1 MTRRWFAQRLALAAA
16 SLLLLPASLCN
27 KAGDL
32 ISSLRNILATVE
44 HALGL
49 LGVLQGL
56 LPDAVN
62 TAAKYL
68 IAVVSFVDSVGQI
81 MENDTLNAADKAR
94 QILALA
100 GPLVFPPIPP
110 PIGPI
115 LQAVAKA
122 VDAFLSHFGTDQAH
136 AGAQARAVPG
146 NVPDMSFNQKQRDEL
161 EAIEQ
166 QARKD
171 RVLIEDWQKRAM
183 AQPH

>member
-1 MTRRWFAQRLALAAA
+1 MF
-16 SLLLLPASLCN
+16 CN

-32 ISSLRNILATVE
+32 IQSLRGVLNAVE

-49 LGVLQGL
+49 LGALQGL

-68 IAVVSFVDSVGQI
+68 LAVVGFVDSVGQI

-110 PIGPI
+110 PMGPI
-115 LQAVAKA
+115 LQAVAAA
-122 VDAFLSHFGTDQAH
+122 VDKFLSHFGTDQAH

-146 NVPDMSFNQKQRDEL
+146 NVPDMNFNQKQRDEL
-161 EAIEQ
+161 EKIEQ
-166 QARKD
+166 DARKD
-171 RVLIEDWQKRAM
+171 KLLVEEWQKKALE
-183 AQPH
+183 QPQPR